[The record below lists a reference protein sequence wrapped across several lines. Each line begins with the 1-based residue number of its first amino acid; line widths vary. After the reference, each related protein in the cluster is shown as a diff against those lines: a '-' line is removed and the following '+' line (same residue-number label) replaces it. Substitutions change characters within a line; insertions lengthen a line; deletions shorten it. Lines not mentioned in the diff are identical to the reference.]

1 MQKWSKLEAFARSRW
16 LTLQHGP
23 QNWKPGR
30 FVPGGSWL
38 LQKFTSN
45 SHDIFEKGIH
55 IPFISHLDFFLL
67 TSTLLRIPPLV
78 STNINDTNEQD
89 IAISFDRFHDSKAG
103 LSTADRGE
111 LQASSLGMCDAD
123 DPNWKSN
130 RQVPLAHGEDVSETD
145 LRSLLHL
152 NHLKLVDCTRARV
165 ANFARTNSDS
175 ATYSSRIQKLIRF
188 RN

>member
-1 MQKWSKLEAFARSRW
+1 MKQIGGVCQVKVADLAARPSELEARQVCSRRVMVVAEVH
-16 LTLQHGP
+16 LQFPWHFR
-23 QNWKPGR
+23 KR
-30 FVPGGSWL
+30 
-38 LQKFTSN
+38 N
-45 SHDIFEKGIH
+45 SYPIH
-55 IPFISHLDFFLL
+55 IPSRFFFLL

-152 NHLKLVDCTRARV
+152 NHLKTGGLHP
-165 ANFARTNSDS
+165 
-175 ATYSSRIQKLIRF
+175 SSSSQLCSNTIRIQQLTATNVVGF

>member
-1 MQKWSKLEAFARSRW
+1 M
-16 LTLQHGP
+16 
-23 QNWKPGR
+23 
-30 FVPGGSWL
+30 

-55 IPFISHLDFFLL
+55 IPFISHLVFFLL

-78 STNINDTNEQD
+78 STNINDTNEKD

-130 RQVPLAHGEDVSETD
+130 RQVPLAHGEDVSEID

-152 NHLKLVDCTRARV
+152 NHLKLVDCTRAQV

-175 ATYSSRIQKLIRF
+175 ATYSNKCGRIQQLIRF

>member
-1 MQKWSKLEAFARSRW
+1 MFQEGHGRCRSSPPIPITFSKKEF
-16 LTLQHGP
+16 
-23 QNWKPGR
+23 
-30 FVPGGSWL
+30 
-38 LQKFTSN
+38 
-45 SHDIFEKGIH
+45 
-55 IPFISHLDFFLL
+55 PFISHLDFFLL

-130 RQVPLAHGEDVSETD
+130 RQVPLAHGEDVSETH

-165 ANFARTNSDS
+165 ANFARKKSDS
-175 ATYSSRIQKLIRF
+175 ATYSNKCGRIQQLIRF

>member
-1 MQKWSKLEAFARSRW
+1 M
-16 LTLQHGP
+16 
-23 QNWKPGR
+23 
-30 FVPGGSWL
+30 
-38 LQKFTSN
+38 
-45 SHDIFEKGIH
+45 
-55 IPFISHLDFFLL
+55 
-67 TSTLLRIPPLV
+67 

-130 RQVPLAHGEDVSETD
+130 RQVPLAHGEDVSEID

-152 NHLKLVDCTRARV
+152 NHLKLVDCTRAQV

-175 ATYSSRIQKLIRF
+175 ATYSNKCGRIQQLIRF